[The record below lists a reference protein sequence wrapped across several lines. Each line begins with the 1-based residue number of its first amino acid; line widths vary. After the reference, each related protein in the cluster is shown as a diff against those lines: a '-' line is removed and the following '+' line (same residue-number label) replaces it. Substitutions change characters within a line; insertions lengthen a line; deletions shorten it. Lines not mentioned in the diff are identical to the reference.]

1 MVRQQLFHLSYLIVI
16 RRLPCL
22 LKNMSVNQYPIQ
34 TLLTGLNL
42 RNRDSGD
49 SAAFRLGRH
58 QGSRLLDSLLNGLPI
73 RYPVAWRNPTVKL
86 KTEPRR
92 QARES

>member
-49 SAAFRLGRH
+49 SAAFRLGATKVRDYWIRFLTDYR
-58 QGSRLLDSLLNGLPI
+58 SAIRLRGVTP
-73 RYPVAWRNPTVKL
+73 
-86 KTEPRR
+86 
-92 QARES
+92 Q